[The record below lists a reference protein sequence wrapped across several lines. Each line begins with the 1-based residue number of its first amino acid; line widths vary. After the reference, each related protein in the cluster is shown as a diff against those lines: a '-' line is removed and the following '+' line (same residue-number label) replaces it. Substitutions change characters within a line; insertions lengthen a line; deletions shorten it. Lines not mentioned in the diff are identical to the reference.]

1 MMSEQ
6 VEGQKQHKPAE
17 HGKNGKQCGNDHD
30 LRCEGRL
37 PTITGA
43 EGVCRGSTGAAKNHH
58 QRGKNDPA
66 ESQQHCHKEGITTH
80 FSRATPAAYRFSVR
94 LLVSLKELPRAIRH
108 SGDAIEQTLDSVVS
122 RKVGNTTRSALQA
135 RPSSVPIKKGEVIM
149 FFIVFIGESVS
160 P

>member
-1 MMSEQ
+1 MVSEQ

-43 EGVCRGSTGAAKNHH
+43 EGVCRGSTGARTIPRNPSSTAT
-58 QRGKNDPA
+58 RRTTA
-66 ESQQHCHKEGITTH
+66 GITTH

-108 SGDAIEQTLDSVVS
+108 SGDVIEQTLDSVVS

-135 RPSSVPIKKGEVIM
+135 RPSSVPIKKGEAIM

>member
-1 MMSEQ
+1 MVSEQ

-66 ESQQHCHKEGITTH
+66 ESQQHCHKEDNGGNNNAFQQSNPCGI
-80 FSRATPAAYRFSVR
+80 PI
-94 LLVSLKELPRAIRH
+94 L
-108 SGDAIEQTLDSVVS
+108 
-122 RKVGNTTRSALQA
+122 SAVACQFEGTAESNQA
-135 RPSSVPIKKGEVIM
+135 QR
-149 FFIVFIGESVS
+149 
-160 P
+160 